1 MRFPTQ
7 LYRSS
12 SQRMFTIDTI
22 LQLLRC
28 LKFQFH
34 VSGLTTML
42 LHRLRIAH
50 QLFLGGVMNK
60 HGPLAKATKTGQK
73 ITAVVAAFRCWP
85 VDTAFGHMNNA
96 QYITVAE
103 LNRWR
108 MFTELGLFPVIFK
121 KKAFLV
127 VAEQSIKYAFPILPM
142 REYVVSTKVRI
153 SDDKWLHYS
162 HSFEQHPDDV
172 PDGSEP
178 IQYALVHV
186 KAVLK
191 ESSGKTLKPSD
202 LLPNSPF
209 FAELASS
216 T

>member
-1 MRFPTQ
+1 MSHKINQHNLAT
-7 LYRSS
+7 SIVHS
-12 SQRMFTIDTI
+12 
-22 LQLLRC
+22 LQFFGAVREST
-28 LKFQFH
+28 
-34 VSGLTTML
+34 VMLT
-42 LHRLRIAH
+42 HRLRIAH

-60 HGPLAKATKTGQK
+60 HGPLAKATKAGEK
-73 ITAVVAAFRCWP
+73 ITAVIASFRCWP

-96 QYITVAE
+96 QYVTVAE

-108 MFTELGLFPVIFK
+108 MFTELGLFPIILK

-127 VAEQSIKYAFPILPM
+127 VAEQSIKYAHPILPM
-142 REYVVSTKVRI
+142 REYVVSTKVKI

-191 ESSGKTLKPSD
+191 ESSGKTLRPSD
-202 LLPNSPF
+202 LLPSSPF
-209 FAELASS
+209 FAELTSS
-216 T
+216 I